1 MSPPSSVFIAGI
13 VFLCTFG
20 SGLAGLYL
28 HERVPQHHR
37 EGDSK
42 DVVKLVMG
50 LMATLSAL
58 VLGLLISSAH
68 RAYEAQQA
76 EVQQIA
82 VHLFQLDRALAR
94 LGPDA
99 RRTRDLLRR
108 IVKAEVDRAAETGGI
123 QRAIETPIEAQRA
136 ATLMF
141 EHIVAV
147 KPADEAQRFV
157 QARALELL
165 GSLGDTRLLLAEQA
179 RTAISWP
186 FLVVLVFWLAMLFVG
201 FGLFARRNATLVA
214 ALLLGALSVS
224 GAVFL
229 ILEMN
234 RPDTGMM
241 QVSIDPIRYVLIRMD
256 Q

>member
-1 MSPPSSVFIAGI
+1 MNPLTSVSLAGI
-13 VFLCTFG
+13 VFLCTFAG
-20 SGLAGLYL
+20 GLVGLYL
-28 HERVPQHHR
+28 HERLPQHHR

-50 LMATLSAL
+50 LVATVSAL

-82 VHLFQLDRALAR
+82 VHLFQLDRALER

-99 RRTRDLLRR
+99 RPARDHLRR
-108 IVKAEVDRAAETGGI
+108 IIKAEVDRASDAGGI
-123 QRAIETPIEAQRA
+123 QRTIDSPLEAQRE
-136 ATLMF
+136 ATQMF
-141 EHIVAV
+141 ERIIAV

-179 RTAISWP
+179 RAAISWP
-186 FLVVLVFWLAMLFVG
+186 FLVVLVFWLSMLFVG
-201 FGLFARRNATLVA
+201 FGLFARRNATIVA
-214 ALLLGALSVS
+214 ALLLGAISVA

-234 RPDTGMM
+234 RPDTGLMH
-241 QVSIDPIRYVLIRMD
+241 VSIDPIRLVLIRMD

>member
-1 MSPPSSVFIAGI
+1 MSSLIVAMLVFTA
-13 VFLCTFG
+13 TFG
-20 SGLAGLYL
+20 GGVVGLYL
-28 HERVPQHHR
+28 HGRLPSHHR
-37 EGDSK
+37 EIESK

-50 LMATLSAL
+50 LVATLAAL

-82 VHLFQLDRALAR
+82 VHLFQLDRALDR

-99 RRTRDLLRR
+99 RESRALLHA
-108 IVKAEVDRAAETGGI
+108 IVKAEVARASETGGI
-123 QRAIETPIEAQRA
+123 QRSIETPMEAQRA
-136 ATLMF
+136 AALLF
-141 EHIVAV
+141 ERITAV
-147 KPADEAQRFV
+147 KPADDAQRFV
-157 QARALELL
+157 QARAVQLL
-165 GSLGDTRLLLAEQA
+165 GMLGDTRLLLSEQS
-179 RTAISWP
+179 RGAISWP

-201 FGLFARRNATLVA
+201 FGLFAKRNATVVA

-224 GAVFL
+224 GAIFL

-234 RPDTGMM
+234 RPYTGMM
-241 QVSIDPIRYVLIRMD
+241 QISIEPIRFVMSRMG